1 MVNPTD
7 IPKPRRPPRA
17 PPAPTPKH
25 SLFPASIAASITQS
39 CGRLSPAFAD
49 DVSRVPGKTTVFLPE
64 RADSPFELEEAHTGV
79 RLSAR
84 LVGARS
90 VTSEVSQ
97 GYVVYRDA
105 LPNGVDIIHV
115 PTPTGTEDLLTISG
129 PETNSVSYNVELG
142 AKIAGLRLFANTLE
156 FVDSEGMPRLRVSP
170 PYLLDANLKR
180 YDATLTLTGCT
191 ADTSVAP
198 PWAHAV
204 HAPGAKSC
212 TLVVSWKDATL
223 AHPALL
229 DPSWSS
235 TASLATARSGH
246 VAGLLGDGTVLVAGG
261 STAQSLLASA
271 ERFRLQ
277 ADGTGAWA
285 AAAPMKTSR
294 LYALSAAQPNRFY
307 VINGYDNYFCTN
319 RGSAEFFSTSTNDWT
334 FTGPE
339 VSPFR
344 FRDQNGTATLLA
356 DGRILVVGGD
366 SCDDGLPQNWVD
378 IYDPL
383 LDRWTS
389 GPDLPAPR
397 GEHAAVRAAD
407 GRVLVVGGRE
417 AVDYYNPDFV
427 APTFLFDP
435 NQNQWFNGPPLNHGR
450 IYHGIASLSATSL
463 DVLVFG
469 GWGDDFAS
477 PTLRWTGGSSFRTLP
492 PGSGRSWDLETGW
505 TVLRDG
511 SVLGVWGFY
520 GTYRDAEIFNP
531 STEQWSS
538 TGAVAAV
545 SRFEFTVTDLGT
557 KALVAGGADSISGV
571 PRAQADLYTYATS
584 PPSSQFCGDG
594 IRDPVREECD
604 LGDAVPV
611 RDLCSTDCRVRD
623 RLALAQP
630 PSDAATLPTRTLG
643 EGRHPVA
650 ITASGA
656 IGIVLVEPE
665 AKPLRLSM
673 TTYSPEG
680 IASDVAIPIST
691 GSMPLMGSHPVIAS
705 LPSGK
710 FAVAYTDFQGDGD
723 KLGVALRMVDP
734 PNAPTGSPAHA
745 NTTTVFSQYDPD
757 LIATST
763 GLVVAWV
770 DDANAASAPDIK
782 YRTFG
787 FDLMPTSGEQ
797 ALATTVASEGNV
809 ALAPWGTGWAAA
821 WRAGVSGV
829 ESIEI
834 QSGSTHWS
842 VGPFLPGPSDVR
854 PALAELDA
862 THLLVVYAEGFDP
875 AETGVSN
882 DSHLRAAVLDLAA
895 PGTAAA
901 FDVPAMVPEAAGLSQ
916 DQPNAMRVGNR
927 VFIAWRTSAAP
938 GNANG
943 ENLWLKEVTWN
954 GTSLDLG
961 ITEIALPRLPTHR
974 TGNQRRP
981 ALAAG
986 SLAPP
991 VNNSSPRSTISGSSS
1006 VPARE
1011 AAT

>member
-1 MVNPTD
+1 LSPVFATD
-7 IPKPRRPPRA
+7 ISGIP
-17 PPAPTPKH
+17 
-25 SLFPASIAASITQS
+25 
-39 CGRLSPAFAD
+39 GR
-49 DVSRVPGKTTVFLPE
+49 TTVTFPE
-64 RADSPFELEEAHTGV
+64 HADSAFELEETQTGLRV
-79 RLSAR
+79 AVR
-84 LVGARS
+84 LVGARP
-90 VTSEVSQ
+90 VAGERSQ
-97 GYVVYRDA
+97 GYVIYENA
-105 LPNGVDIIHV
+105 LTDGIDIIHV
-115 PTPTGTEDLLTISG
+115 PQPTGTEDLLTIDD
-129 PETNSVSYNVELG
+129 PETTSVSYKIELG
-142 AKIAGLRLFANTLE
+142 DKVAGLRLLANTLE
-156 FVDSEGMPRLRVSP
+156 LLDSKGMPRLRVSP
-170 PYLLDANLKR
+170 PYLLDAKLER
-180 YDATLTLTGCT
+180 HEASLALSGCT
-191 ADTSVAP
+191 ADTSAAP
-198 PWAHAV
+198 PWDHPPKAA
-204 HAPGAKSC
+204 GAKSC
-212 TLVVSWKDATL
+212 TLTVSWISAAVTY
-223 AHPALL
+223 PALL

-235 TASLATARSGH
+235 TVSLATARAGH
-246 VAGLLGDGTVLVAGG
+246 VGGLLSDGTVIVAGG
-261 STAQSLLASA
+261 YTALGLGVLASA
-271 ERFRLQ
+271 ERFRL
-277 ADGTGAWA
+277 APDGTQVWT
-285 AAAPMKTSR
+285 AAAPMKGGPRAYS
-294 LYALSAAQPNRFY
+294 LGIAHHDRFY
-307 VINGYDNYFCTN
+307 VMDGLNTVIGGCVSRY
-319 RGSAEFFSTSTNDWT
+319 EFFNTATNDWT
-334 FTGPE
+334 DMAFPA
-339 VSPFR
+339 VDPPHAR
-344 FRDQNGTATLLA
+344 ANATATVLF
-356 DGRILVVGGD
+356 DGRILVVAGD
-366 SCDDGLPQNWVD
+366 ACEDFVPRAWVD
-378 IYDPL
+378 IYDPRL
-383 LDRWTS
+383 NQWTS
-389 GPDLPAPR
+389 GPDLPAAR
-397 GEHAAVRAAD
+397 AAHRAVRVSD
-407 GRVLVVGGRE
+407 GRVLVTGGRE
-417 AVDYYNPDFV
+417 GQPYYDPDYPER
-427 APTFLFDP
+427 TFLFDP
-435 NQNQWFNGPPLNHGR
+435 NQNRWFDGPTLSGGR
-450 IYHGIASLSATSL
+450 LAQGLVSLSATSPNIL
-463 DVLVFG
+463 LFG
-469 GWGDDFAS
+469 GSDANEFQ
-477 PTLRWTGGSSFRTLP
+477 TMYRWTGGSSFRALSTGLVHP
-492 PGSGRSWDLETGW
+492 RGWDWEIGCAP
-505 TVLRDG
+505 LRDG
-511 SVLGVWGFY
+511 SVLALWGWE
-520 GTYRDAEIFNP
+520 GEPSNRSALQPDAEVFNP
-531 STEQWSS
+531 TTEQWSS
-538 TGAVAAV
+538 AGATVHPP
-545 SRFEFTVTDLGT
+545 RFEFSLTDLGASG
-557 KALVAGGADSISGV
+557 KALAAGGAVDIFCDVTAESN
-571 PRAQADLYTYATS
+571 LYTYSSSA

-927 VFIAWRTSAAP
+927 VFSAWRTSAAP